1 MKNKKSLGLSVLL
14 LLLISG
20 TSPVVHAQFGNFLQ
34 QLQKALPTG
43 ATGPTAA
50 TGPTSASNSKRSG
63 GLMPSTQ
70 WCSAQA
76 GALGSMK
83 VDTQIIASEFNIP
96 DLESLQDQFL
106 LALRKVAINKTF
118 PSAKFFQASF
128 ETKKVRAIY
137 DTFLAFPEPDTL
149 AALIQISRS
158 SDQQEQADALMALAF
173 LHLQAPE
180 LSINKD
186 RWRALFQQA
195 SRSEHFT
202 TLVFRARM
210 AAYGEYGKK
219 DLHQALGDLVS
230 AGGLRQSYTQ
240 NDGIK
245 KEFDTQNYELIH
257 TATAMDIYNNEPKM
271 PYRQQWQGPAQMGMQ
286 IKQAQD
292 AYARQ
297 LPNTRVGRMFAE
309 ANRFNAVSI
318 QIGNDII
325 KTTQGGNALI
335 GQLAS
340 MQSLQ
345 ATNPGEIS
353 VFVDASPEV
362 KSAQLKMFSKMDSL
376 DPQQKSMLSQAHE
389 NRLAA
394 QGIISQSYGEL
405 LQMMIANFSTDMV
418 KMAAPLPALAQANN
432 ALIQSCI
439 LSAKWEQAMR
449 AKDVPKPDVKKSE
462 AMVSASLQ
470 TQYKD

>member
-14 LLLISG
+14 SILIGGMSQ
-20 TSPVVHAQFGNFLQ
+20 VAHAQFGNLLQ

-43 ATGPTAA
+43 ATGPTSPA
-50 TGPTSASNSKRSG
+50 GPTGASNSRRSG
-63 GLMPSTQ
+63 GLMPSSQ
-70 WCSAQA
+70 WCSVQA

-96 DLESLQDQFL
+96 DLELLQNDFYK
-106 LALRKVAINKTF
+106 ALRKVAISKTF
-118 PSAKFFQASF
+118 PSAGFFQASF

-158 SDQQEQADALMALAF
+158 SDQQEQADALMALTF

-186 RWRALFQQA
+186 RWWTLFQQA

-202 TLVFRARM
+202 ALVFRARM

-230 AGGLRQSYTQ
+230 AGGLRASYSQ
-240 NDGIK
+240 GDGIK

-257 TATAMDIYNNEPKM
+257 AATAKDIYNNEPNM
-271 PYRQQWQGPAQMGMQ
+271 PFRQQWQEPARMGMQ
-286 IKQAQD
+286 IEQAQQ

-297 LPNTRVGRMFAE
+297 LPNTRVGRMYAE
-309 ANRFNAVSI
+309 AERYNAESI
-318 QIGNDII
+318 RIGNGII

-335 GQLAS
+335 GQIATL
-340 MQSLQ
+340 QSLR
-345 ATNPGEIS
+345 ATKAGEKPMFED
-353 VFVDASPEV
+353 VSPEV
-362 KSAQLKMFSKMDSL
+362 HSAQIKMISQVSGL
-376 DPQQKSMLSQAHE
+376 DAKQKIMLSEAHE

-394 QGIISQSYGEL
+394 QGIIAQSFGEL
-405 LQMMIANFSTDMV
+405 MQMMLANFGGDIV
-418 KMAAPLPALAQANN
+418 KMAAPLPALTQANN
-432 ALIQSCI
+432 ALIQSCM

-449 AKDVPKPDVKKSE
+449 AKDVAKPDIKKSE
-462 AMVSASLQ
+462 TMVADVQ
-470 TQYKD
+470 NKYKD